1 MANDFYTKNAKCF
14 YCDIC
19 DFTCHKNSDYQ
30 RHLSTRKH
38 RIATEPDYDDSTHN
52 KTYKCH
58 CGKIYKQSCSLSKHK
73 QKCSQMIPSVAAAAA
88 TTAPTVNI
96 HIVEASVTTAG
107 STTPSVTNFV
117 PYHTNTITEIPK
129 EMIIELI
136 IQNKELKSMLLEERE
151 ERKEELEEMKT
162 LFQENLKQNIVINH
176 TSNMQHNNFNLNFF
190 LNEQCKDAISMME
203 FIESLQV
210 NTTDVEYTGTHGYV
224 EGITK
229 IFMNGLKQLDVY
241 KRPIHCTDLKRETL
255 YIKEEN
261 SWEKDNPDKTKFK
274 NAIKAVVRKNAMQV
288 RKWQEE
294 NPRCN
299 IMDSKEFLLHLDI
312 MRQSLGGGNKEITD
326 RNNEKIIK
334 NIAKHVVIDKKI
346 TSGLLK

>member
-1 MANDFYTKNAKCF
+1 
-14 YCDIC
+14 
-19 DFTCHKNSDYQ
+19 
-30 RHLSTRKH
+30 
-38 RIATEPDYDDSTHN
+38 
-52 KTYKCH
+52 
-58 CGKIYKQSCSLSKHK
+58 
-73 QKCSQMIPSVAAAAA
+73 VAASAS
-88 TTAPTVNI
+88 TSPTVNI
-96 HIVEASVTTAG
+96 PIVEASVTAATAA
-107 STTPSVTNFV
+107 TVTNFV
-117 PYHTNTITEIPK
+117 PYHTETITEIPK